1 MATNE
6 RKAMPTKAMATNER
20 KAMATNERKA
30 MATNER
36 KTMKKNH
43 VEYVL
48 SNTDNILITIGG
60 NECCVY
66 GIYESEKYIYFS
78 MSILI
83 DFFELHL
90 RSMAISKE
98 TKKLFYPKNGDS
110 KYSSY
115 YFFNDASQEL
125 IEIIF
130 PELFNA

>member
-6 RKAMPTKAMATNER
+6 RKT
-20 KAMATNERKA
+20 
-30 MATNER
+30 

-48 SNTDNILITIGG
+48 SDTDDFEIKIGE

-78 MSILI
+78 MDILI
-83 DFFELHL
+83 DSLKLHL
-90 RSMAISKE
+90 RNMSISK
-98 TKKLFYPKNGDS
+98 KNNKLFFPKNGDS

-115 YFFNDASQEL
+115 YFNNDDCQEL

>member
-6 RKAMPTKAMATNER
+6 RKTKT
-20 KAMATNERKA
+20 

-36 KTMKKNH
+36 KTMVANH

-48 SNTDNILITIGG
+48 SDTDDFEITIGG
-60 NECCVY
+60 NKCCVY
-66 GIYESEKYIYFS
+66 GVYESEKYIYFS
-78 MSILI
+78 MCILI
-83 DFFELHL
+83 DSLKLHL

-98 TKKLFYPKNGDS
+98 SKKLFFPKNADS

-115 YFFNDASQEL
+115 YFSNDDCQEL